1 MLHWLAGQKPHDG
14 SAADPDST
22 GFVEPPET
30 PAPVFAVRAFKHAIF
45 GTPGT
50 VQRPLRRHSE
60 DETAR
65 RKHNARPGM
74 LRPKSATETATLNGY
89 EPAIED
95 EPLPSPTKGI
105 LLTPGTATIRRKTV
119 SFGDN
124 VVDNEGKKPM
134 KSVSGLPDDC
144 PGKFPSP
151 WSKSVIEPD
160 SLEQS
165 SEKPRGRSKLTE
177 QLQQVRDESAKK
189 KSRSSR
195 QTRERDEQDDTF
207 DLAEPVSRSGKYWQQ
222 EYNIYRERTTREVRK
237 LVEKTKSSR
246 DYARKVDDENLQLK
260 EDLNEERIKVE
271 KLEERVLE
279 LQTQLKEYQAKMQD
293 DSNTRQAAKDDS
305 RPVKGISAL
314 LGDGSK
320 PLEAR
325 LEEVP
330 DEYPVKTERLSWK
343 SGLAQRSRDRAQAST
358 AAAAPTNEERPE
370 EKKMTEQKPPDKL
383 RSRPRDIKMK
393 PRDDIWAPSS
403 ILGPPPAEPSP
414 PSPRGS
420 RAVTSGTD
428 ATCLK
433 LLSINTLPQEKSRAL
448 AMSMGLQ
455 PPSPER
461 ERRKDSPMQSPK
473 HSQPSTE
480 QPTEASTRPL
490 PAPVKLSY
498 QDDNEIQSPDE
509 SSLFEPDTILERPDV
524 LTGTPVPVKPL
535 SARATLQKTRSPESK
550 ENVAPART
558 TRPRNTENERP
569 TAAWNSLDNPK
580 RITSRDGKEIP
591 ADKLAAARERL
602 LAKGRN
608 IS

>member
-14 SAADPDST
+14 NADPDAT
-22 GFVEPPET
+22 GFIEPPET

-50 VQRPLRRHSE
+50 VQKPPRRHSE

-74 LRPKSATETATLNGY
+74 LRPKSATETATLNRY

-105 LLTPGTATIRRKTV
+105 LLTPGTAAARRKTV

-124 VVDNEGKKPM
+124 VVDNENKKPM

-151 WSKSVIEPD
+151 WSKSVIEQD
-160 SLEQS
+160 TTEQS
-165 SEKPRGRSKLTE
+165 AEKLGGRSKLTE
-177 QLQQVRDESAKK
+177 QLQQVRDESARRKAK
-189 KSRSSR
+189 SSR
-195 QTRERDEQDDTF
+195 QARDRDEQDETL
-207 DLAEPVSRSGKYWQQ
+207 DLAEPVSQSGKYWQQ
-222 EYNIYRERTTREVRK
+222 EYNIYRERTTKEVRK

-260 EDLNEERIKVE
+260 EDLRQETSKVA

-279 LQTQLKEYQAKMQD
+279 LEAQLKDLHAKMQD
-293 DSNTRQAAKDDS
+293 RGTVRPSVKDES
-305 RPVKGISAL
+305 RPARGISGL
-314 LGDGSK
+314 LSDNRKIVAPK
-320 PLEAR
+320 PGEAS
-325 LEEVP
+325 
-330 DEYPVKTERLSWK
+330 DEQAEKADSHRLSWK
-343 SGLAQRSRDRAQAST
+343 SGLAQRSRDRAQSSTTT
-358 AAAAPTNEERPE
+358 AAHE
-370 EKKMTEQKPPDKL
+370 EKFEEAKPADQKPSNKL
-383 RSRPRDIKMK
+383 RSRPRDIKVN

-403 ILGPPPAEPSP
+403 GLGPPPPEPSP
-414 PSPRGS
+414 PSPRAS

-433 LLSINTLPQEKSRAL
+433 SLSINTLPRDDSRAL

-461 ERRKDSPMQSPK
+461 EKRQDTPMRSPGLP
-473 HSQPSTE
+473 QPSPD
-480 QPTEASTRPL
+480 QPGKASTRPQPE
-490 PAPVKLSY
+490 PAKLSY
-498 QDDNEIQSPDE
+498 ENDASIRVPDK
-509 SSLFEPDTILERPDV
+509 SSLFNPDTILERPNV
-524 LTGTPVPVKPL
+524 LTGTPVPLKPL
-535 SARATLQKTRSPESK
+535 PARPTLQTRRSPDAK
-550 ENVAPART
+550 ENVAPSR
-558 TRPRNTENERP
+558 RPAAHNMENDKP
-569 TAAWNSLDNPK
+569 TAAWNNLDNSK